1 MENQMKLSKD
11 TVSLF
16 KNFAGINSN
25 LLLKHGNKLA
35 TISSQKNVMSD
46 TVVTET
52 FPIDFGIYD
61 LNEFL
66 GAMSL
71 FEDPELDFGEK
82 FVTIKEGNSSIK
94 YFAADP
100 SVLTAPQK
108 AITFPNA
115 DIDFTMTSTMLN
127 MIQKTAS
134 VLRATDLIIV
144 GDGSKMVIQVGDKK
158 NATGNTYNAQVGNTD
173 KTFKVFV
180 KVENLKMLPG
190 DYLVSISSKKISRFK
205 ATSSDLVY
213 YVAVEA
219 DSTFEF

>member
-1 MENQMKLSKD
+1 MKLSKE
-11 TVSLF
+11 TVGLI

-25 LLLKHGNKLA
+25 LLLKSGNKLA
-35 TISSQKNVMSD
+35 TISTQKNVMSD
-46 TVVTET
+46 TVVAET
-52 FPIDFGIYD
+52 FPADFGIYD

-71 FEDPELDFGEK
+71 FEDPDLEFSDK
-82 FVTIKEGNSSIK
+82 YVTIKEGGASIK
-94 YFAADP
+94 YFAAEIGNL
-100 SVLTAPQK
+100 VVPQK
-108 AITFPNA
+108 AIVFPEA
-115 DIDFTMTSTMLN
+115 EIEFTLTATMLN

-134 VLRATDLIIV
+134 VLRATDLQIV

-158 NATGNTYNAQVGNTD
+158 NATGNTYNAQVGSTD
-173 KTFKVFV
+173 KEFKVNL

-205 ATSSDLVY
+205 ATSSELVY

-219 DSTFEF
+219 DSVFGF

>member
-1 MENQMKLSKD
+1 MKLSKD
-11 TVSLF
+11 TVGLI

-25 LLLKHGNKLA
+25 LLLKQGNKLA
-35 TISSQKNVMSD
+35 TISTQKNVMSD
-46 TVVTET
+46 TVVAET
-52 FPIDFGIYD
+52 FPADFGIYD

-71 FEDPELDFGEK
+71 FDDPDLEFSDK
-82 FVTIKEGNSSIK
+82 FVTIKEGGASIK
-94 YFAADP
+94 YFAAEIGNL
-100 SVLTAPQK
+100 VVPQK
-108 AITFPNA
+108 AIVFPEA
-115 DIDFTMTSTMLN
+115 EIEFTLTATMLN

-134 VLRATDLIIV
+134 VLRATDLQIV

-158 NATGNTYNAQVGNTD
+158 NATGNTYNAQVGSTD
-173 KTFKVFV
+173 KEFKVNL

-205 ATSSDLVY
+205 ATSSELVY

-219 DSTFEF
+219 DSVFGF

>member
-1 MENQMKLSKD
+1 MKLSKD
-11 TVSLF
+11 TVGLF

-25 LLLKHGNKLA
+25 LLLKQGNKLA
-35 TISSQKNVMSD
+35 TISTQKNVMSD

-52 FPIDFGIYD
+52 FPADFGIYD

-71 FEDPELDFGEK
+71 FDDPELEFSDK
-82 FVTIKEGNSSIK
+82 YVTIKEGGASIK
-94 YFAADP
+94 YFAAEIGNL
-100 SVLTAPQK
+100 VVPQK
-108 AITFPNA
+108 AIVFPEA
-115 DIDFTMTSTMLN
+115 EIEFTLTATMLN
-127 MIQKTAS
+127 MIQKTSS
-134 VLRATDLIIV
+134 VLRATDLQIV

-158 NATGNTYNAQVGNTD
+158 NATGNTYNAQVGSTD
-173 KTFKVFV
+173 KEFKVNL

-205 ATSSDLVY
+205 ATSSELVY

-219 DSTFEF
+219 DSVFGF

>member
-1 MENQMKLSKD
+1 MKLSKE
-11 TVSLF
+11 TVGLI

-25 LLLKHGNKLA
+25 LLLKSGNKLA
-35 TISSQKNVMSD
+35 TISTQKNVMSD
-46 TVVTET
+46 TVVTES
-52 FPIDFGIYD
+52 FPSDFGIYD

-71 FEDPELDFGEK
+71 FEDPELEFSDK
-82 FVTIKEGNSSIK
+82 YVTIKEGGASIK
-94 YFAADP
+94 YFAAEIGNL
-100 SVLTAPQK
+100 VVPQK
-108 AITFPNA
+108 AIVFPEA
-115 DIDFTMTSTMLN
+115 EIEFTLTATMLN

-134 VLRATDLIIV
+134 VLRATDLQIV

-158 NATGNTYNAQVGNTD
+158 NATGNTYNAQVGSTD
-173 KTFKVFV
+173 KEFKVNL

-205 ATSSDLVY
+205 ATSSELVY

-219 DSTFEF
+219 DSVFGF

>member
-1 MENQMKLSKD
+1 MKLSKD
-11 TVSLF
+11 TVGLF

-25 LLLKHGNKLA
+25 LLLKQGNKLA
-35 TISSQKNVMSD
+35 TISTQKNVMSD

-52 FPIDFGIYD
+52 FPADFGIYD

-71 FEDPELDFGEK
+71 FEDPELEFSDK
-82 FVTIKEGNSSIK
+82 YVTIKEGGASIK
-94 YFAADP
+94 YFAAEIGNL
-100 SVLTAPQK
+100 VVPQK
-108 AITFPNA
+108 AIVFPEA
-115 DIDFTMTSTMLN
+115 EIEFTLTATMLN

-134 VLRATDLIIV
+134 VLRATDLQIV

-158 NATGNTYNAQVGNTD
+158 NATGNTYNAQVGSTD
-173 KTFKVFV
+173 KEFKVNL

-205 ATSSDLVY
+205 ATSSELVY

-219 DSTFEF
+219 DSVFGF